1 MTSPS
6 NLVRMQFLR
15 VIAVTIRLSF
25 LLNLMVLFS
34 DIVHYGQLLK
44 QKVDIVQSQPK
55 IYASD
60 MKIHMWKYKKI
71 NKNTNTE
78 TLYVLY
84 IYIR

>member
-25 LLNLMVLFS
+25 LFNLMVLFS
-34 DIVHYGQLLK
+34 DVVHYGQLLK
-44 QKVDIVQSQPK
+44 QKVDIVQLQPK

-71 NKNTNTE
+71 N
-78 TLYVLY
+78 
-84 IYIR
+84 